1 MQSGDHPFRLNL
13 RDWNFDPL
21 FRPGPKNIYLFAL
34 LLLKKFTWKMKE
46 EGELE
51 NAFDALTLDST
62 ISTKKKSEKISTAK
76 KSTDTPFIE

>member
-1 MQSGDHPFRLNL
+1 MQSGGHPFRLNL

-51 NAFDALTLDST
+51 NAFN
-62 ISTKKKSEKISTAK
+62 
-76 KSTDTPFIE
+76 